1 MCVRRNQIS
10 VLLILV
16 GTIGSF
22 WLAGKAASAD
32 LIHQWVQLGPGS
44 EVIVRAVTRA
54 PACPAL
60 EIDGQVVPMTHRAA
74 TEHYPAQVCERRL
87 PRSSRRIVLDGRAL
101 PVLTSEVRRIAV
113 IGDTGCRIKAR
124 RAQACNDPRAWPL
137 GAIVEAIAGQQPDL
151 VIHVGD
157 YLYREAPCPA
167 SADCQGSPHGQNWP
181 AWAADWFGPA
191 QPLLSRV
198 PFLFLRGNHEE
209 CGRAW
214 EGWFRYLAV
223 EPVPAACIAA
233 SEPWKTQAAGIGLIV
248 FDSADGP
255 SPYSS
260 PRLLESDRRHA
271 KEMFANLNGPSWL
284 LTHRPLW
291 AYLHAFG
298 DLITGDRTQRAA
310 FGATLPKELGVI
322 LSGHIHAFQAL
333 DLAGG
338 PVQLIA
344 GNSGTSLDPM
354 PTRAQRD
361 VEVAGRLARTIVS
374 DAGFGFLLMERIGAG
389 RWRIEAR
396 DAQGA
401 VRRRCILSGDGLRCD
416 GMR

>member
-1 MCVRRNQIS
+1 MTA
-10 VLLILV
+10 LLILV
-16 GTIGSF
+16 GIFGSL
-22 WLAGKAASAD
+22 WPAAKAAAAD
-32 LIHQWVQLGPGS
+32 LMHHWVQLGPGS
-44 EVIVRAVTRA
+44 EVVVRAVTRA
-54 PACPAL
+54 TTCPAL
-60 EIDGQVVPMTHRAA
+60 QVDGTAVSMTRRAA
-74 TEHYPAQVCERRL
+74 TARYPAQVCERRL
-87 PRSSRRIVLDGRAL
+87 PRSSRQIMLDSQTL
-101 PVLTSEVRRIAV
+101 PVLKADVRRIAV
-113 IGDTGCRIKAR
+113 IGDTGCRIKR
-124 RAQACNDPRAWPL
+124 QHAQACNDPRAWPL
-137 GAIVEAIAGQQPDL
+137 GAIVEAIAEQQPDL

-157 YLYREAPCPA
+157 YLYREAPCP
-167 SADCQGSPHGQNWP
+167 SSVDCQGSPHGYNWP
-181 AWAADWFGPA
+181 VWAADWFGPA

-214 EGWFRYLAV
+214 EGWFRYLAA
-223 EPVPAACIAA
+223 EPVPSACIDV
-233 SEPWKTQAAGIGLIV
+233 SKPWKTQVAGIGLIV

-260 PRLLESDRRHA
+260 PRLLESDRRLA
-271 KEMFANLNGPSWL
+271 TKMFADLNGPSWF

-298 DLITGDRTQRAA
+298 DLITGDSTQRAA

-344 GNSGTSLDPM
+344 GNGGTRLDPM
-354 PTRAQRD
+354 PTRSQRD
-361 VEVAGRLARTIVS
+361 VDVAGQLARTIVS
-374 DAGFGFLLMERIGAG
+374 DAGFGFLQIDRMGSG

-396 DAQGA
+396 DAQSA
-401 VRRRCILSGDGLRCD
+401 VRRRCTLSGDGFNCEGAR
-416 GMR
+416 